1 MRFARATETG
11 RSRGREE
18 VHARHAYGLP
28 PTRPR
33 PMSRTN
39 AAELSLAA
47 IRDAPPDRP
56 YVVAQLGQSLDG
68 RIATVSGDSRWINGA
83 DALDHLHALRAAVD
97 AVVVGVGTVVADDP
111 QLTVRRVAGEHPAR
125 VVIDPTGRAPD
136 GSRCFLEDGTARY
149 CVMTHDGAL
158 PDGVRPIVLQRT
170 GESICPVVIVRRL
183 FGFGLRRVL
192 VEGGSDTISRFIDA
206 GVVDRLHVL
215 LAPII
220 LGSGRPG
227 LELAPILSVAQAM
240 RPAARV
246 HVFPDGDVLFDCDLR
261 SGRDPARSV

>member
-1 MRFARATETG
+1 M
-11 RSRGREE
+11 RGRKE
-18 VHARHAYGLP
+18 AYASHPHGHPASRL
-28 PTRPR
+28 R

-47 IRDAPPDRP
+47 IRAAPPDQP

-68 RIATVSGDSRWINGA
+68 RIATASGDSRWINGA

-136 GSRCFLEDGTARY
+136 GSRCFQEDGTPRY
-149 CVMTHDGAL
+149 CVMTSAAAL
-158 PDGVRPIVLQRT
+158 PAGVRPIVLQRD
-170 GESICPVVIVRRL
+170 GETICPAAIVRRL
-183 FGFGLRRVL
+183 FGLGLRRIL
-192 VEGGSDTISRFIDA
+192 VEGGADTISRFIDA
-206 GVVDRLHVL
+206 GMVDRLHVL

-227 LELAPILSVAQAM
+227 LELAPITLVAQAM
-240 RPAARV
+240 RPSARV
-246 HVFPDGDVLFDCDLR
+246 HVFPDGDVLFDCDLKPNR
-261 SGRDPARSV
+261 RDDRAS

>member
-1 MRFARATETG
+1 MPRSGGENGRASG
-11 RSRGREE
+11 RKE
-18 VHARHAYGLP
+18 VHARYAHGLP
-28 PTRPR
+28 TFRLR

-39 AAELSLAA
+39 AAALSLAA
-47 IRDAPPDRP
+47 IRAAPPDQP

-125 VVIDPTGRAPD
+125 VIIDPTGRAPD
-136 GSRCFLEDGTARY
+136 ESRCFVEDGTKRY
-149 CVMTHDGAL
+149 CVMVADAAL
-158 PDGVRPIVLQRT
+158 PAGVRSIVLQRT
-170 GESICPVVIVRRL
+170 DESICPAAIVRRL
-183 FGFGLRRVL
+183 FGLGLRRIL
-192 VEGGSDTISRFIDA
+192 IEGGSDTISRFIDA
-206 GVVDRLHVL
+206 RMVDRLHVL

-220 LGSGRPG
+220 IGSGRQG
-227 LELAPILSVAQAM
+227 LDLAPVMSVAQAM
-240 RPAARV
+240 RPATRV

-261 SGRDPARSV
+261 SGGDCARSV